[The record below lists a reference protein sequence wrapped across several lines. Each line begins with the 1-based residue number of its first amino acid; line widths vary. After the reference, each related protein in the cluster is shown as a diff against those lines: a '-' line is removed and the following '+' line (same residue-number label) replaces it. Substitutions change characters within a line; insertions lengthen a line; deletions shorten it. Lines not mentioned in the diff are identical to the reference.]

1 MLFVEAV
8 MGQSLSLKRDLPAL
22 PSNAC
27 AARGYVYEMPQ
38 TPSTEVAEGAESL
51 ASEASQAA
59 ILGQYEQ
66 ARDLLREGT
75 ALDGTSSSLSYS
87 LGRLLE
93 SGGELESALAEYCRF
108 VVIAP
113 SAGEAADVEQRI
125 ESIGIAVGALGLSS
139 ARAAFEAGLGSFDR
153 GDYDQAVL
161 DFSRALVE
169 QSDWDQAHFN
179 RAVAYLSSGREAA
192 GVADLEFYLE
202 LAPQASDRAEIEGLL
217 EELGPIVEYNPRTAL
232 VSGLFIPGMGYFYS
246 GRPGA
251 GILALS
257 AAGASLGFA
266 ILNKE
271 VKVSCLSPP
280 VNGQCPRGEI
290 ISEGQKRP
298 MLVPGLAVATA
309 ITIFGAIHA
318 SRGVRRSALQASR
331 GGGLEASLPRTS
343 LWGWEPTLRVE
354 PALVSPRGGA
364 FRAELEVR
372 F

>member
-1 MLFVEAV
+1 MLFVEAA
-8 MGQSLSLKRDLPAL
+8 MGQSLSLKRDLPSL

-27 AARGYVYEMPQ
+27 AARGYVYEVPQ
-38 TPSTEVAEGAESL
+38 TPSTEAAEGAESL

-93 SGGELESALAEYCRF
+93 SGGELEPALAEYCRF
-108 VVIAP
+108 MVIAP

-125 ESIGIAVGALGLSS
+125 ESIGIAVGALGLSP

-153 GDYDQAVL
+153 GDYDQAVF

-169 QSDWDQAHFN
+169 QPDWDQAHFN
-179 RAVAYLSSGREAA
+179 RAVSHLTSGRDAA
-192 GVADLEFYLE
+192 GAADLEFYLE
-202 LAPQASDRAEIEGLL
+202 LAPQASDRAEVEGLL
-217 EELGPIVEYNPRTAL
+217 EELGPIVEYSPRTAL

-251 GILALS
+251 GIVALG
-257 AAGASLGFA
+257 AAATGIGLA
-266 ILNKE
+266 ILHKE
-271 VKVSCLSPP
+271 VKVNCLSPP
-280 VNGQCPRGEI
+280 VNGECPPGARD
-290 ISEGQKRP
+290 SEEESRP
-298 MLVPGLAVATA
+298 LLVPGLAAAAVITVA
-309 ITIFGAIHA
+309 GAIHA
-318 SRGVRRSALQASR
+318 SRGVRSGAVQLSD
-331 GGGLEASLPRTS
+331 GGGLEGRLSFLALRGS
-343 LWGWEPTLRVE
+343 EPVLRVE
-354 PALVSPRGGA
+354 PVTDSSSRG